1 MKRGFSFSSDD
12 SLSMSMGLT
21 DLDAEELIKKV
32 SEKDLKNILKFF
44 EKKNSLQKLQTKL
57 LMYEETKIYHQAKN

>member
-21 DLDAEELIKKV
+21 DLDAEELIRKV
-32 SEKDLKNILKFF
+32 SEKDLKNILKFL
-44 EKKNSLQKLQTKL
+44 EKKNLLQKLQIKL
-57 LMYEETKIYHQAKN
+57 LMYEKTKYIIR

>member
-21 DLDAEELIKKV
+21 DLDAEELIRKV

-44 EKKNSLQKLQTKL
+44 GEEKFASKIANKIINVRKN
-57 LMYEETKIYHQAKN
+57 KIYHLVKN